1 MIRFTAL
8 LLGCMAGA
16 AQAQTLTF
24 PSNASIQH
32 EAISPVESYLLPI
45 GIWENGAVPTR
56 EIEGRL
62 TQQAW
67 RIAAPSLTTLQFVRP
82 LREQLRND
90 RYRIIF
96 ECQTEACG
104 GFDFRFGVQTLPP
117 PEMQINIGDF
127 RFLAA
132 ERTTAAG
139 PEVISLFV
147 SRTAQAGFVQVI
159 HAGPPQNEVT
169 PLTSMQAEPL
179 RAITA
184 LPDASLAAQLDE
196 IGRAVLSDLAFASGS
211 AQLASGEFASLR
223 AVADYLLV
231 HPDRTFALVGHTDAA
246 GDLALNI
253 TLSRRR
259 AASVLERL
267 AADYGVARR
276 QLQAEGVGYLTPIAN
291 NLTAAGRE
299 ANRRVELVLLST
311 IE

>member
-1 MIRFTAL
+1 MIRFVAIF
-8 LLGCMAGA
+8 LGCLAGA
-16 AQAQTLTF
+16 VQAQTLSF
-24 PSNASIQH
+24 PSNASLQREIV
-32 EAISPVESYLLPI
+32 SPVESYLLPI
-45 GIWENGAVPTR
+45 GIWDKGAVPTR
-56 EIEGRL
+56 KIEGRL

-67 RIAAPSLTTLQFVRP
+67 RIAAPSLTTLQFLRP

-117 PEMQINIGDF
+117 PEMQINIGDY
-127 RFLAA
+127 RFIAA
-132 ERTTAAG
+132 ERATNAG

-159 HAGPPQNEVT
+159 HVGPPQNE
-169 PLTSMQAEPL
+169 PIARTSTQAEPL
-179 RAITA
+179 GATTE
-184 LPDASLAAQLDE
+184 LPDASFAAQLDQV
-196 IGRAVLSDLAFASGS
+196 GRAVLSDLTFASGS
-211 AQLASGEFASLR
+211 AQLETAEFASLR
-223 AVADYLLV
+223 AVADYLLM
-231 HPDRTFALVGHTDAA
+231 HPNRVVALVGHTDAA

-267 AADYGVARR
+267 VADYSVARR
-276 QLQAEGVGYLTPIAN
+276 QLQAEGVGYLAPIES
-291 NLTAAGRE
+291 NLTEAGRE

-311 IE
+311 DE